1 MGITPTTA
9 PEPQEGPKRA
19 SESESKG
26 GYGSSVAPEADEA
39 QIGEVIGVQTSF
51 YTKSRQWIRS
61 IGAEQS
67 GIERVPESARVDQSP
82 WSLFLIFFSANCC
95 TATMA
100 LGYLGP
106 TTFGL
111 GWWDSFLCIAIF
123 NLIGA
128 VGPALI
134 AGFGHRMGLRTI
146 TIPRY
151 SFGWWPARVV
161 AMINIITQIGWGIV
175 NDLSGADILYDVGD
189 GKLPSAVCVILIGII
204 AIIVGVLGYDYVHK
218 YERYAWIIMLIC
230 FTILAGFGGPH
241 FVNVPMATGS
251 VEASS
256 ILSFGTTIIGFEI
269 AWVPIA
275 ADYSVYMRE
284 TTSDWAV
291 CGCAYAGLF
300 ISQLLIELLGVA
312 VGTLYLSS
320 ETRFPAAYERSG
332 LGGLIGEVFSDRG
345 TAVRGLGKFVE
356 AVLSFSTAAVIV
368 CGIYSIG
375 LSAQMVSTKAV
386 KVPRFVC
393 SLAGSVVFLVCAVA
407 GRDHLESVMTNFLNM
422 CAYYLTP
429 LTTIILVEHYIW
441 RRGFTYNLE
450 AWNNESQLPVG
461 IAASVSF
468 ISGTLIALLS
478 MSQVWWVGPIAEG
491 IGGSSAGTDISWIL
505 AAVVSTVVY
514 IPTRYL
520 ERRKWKR

>member
-1 MGITPTTA
+1 MSTTV
-9 PEPQEGPKRA
+9 PRPSEPQGGIKRA
-19 SESESKG
+19 SEPESKAE
-26 GYGSSVAPEADEA
+26 YVSSVAPGSEAET
-39 QIGEVIGVQTSF
+39 GEIIDVRPNF
-51 YTKSRQWIRS
+51 YARSRRWVRS

-67 GIERVPESARVDQSP
+67 GIERVPESARVNQSP

-106 TTFGL
+106 TSYGL

-123 NLIGA
+123 NVIGA
-128 VGPALI
+128 AGPALI
-134 AGFGHRMGLRTI
+134 AGFGHRMGLRTMS
-146 TIPRY
+146 IPRY
-151 SFGWWPARVV
+151 SFGWWPARVI
-161 AMINIITQIGWGIV
+161 AAINIVTQIGWGIV
-175 NDLSGADILYDVGD
+175 NDLSGADILYDVGG
-189 GKLPSAVCVILIGII
+189 GKLPSAVCVILIGLI
-204 AIIVGVLGYDYVHK
+204 AIVVGILGYDYVHK
-218 YERYAWIIMLIC
+218 YERYAWIVMLIC

-241 FVNVPMATGS
+241 FVNVPMGS
-251 VEASS
+251 ADASS

-291 CGCAYAGLF
+291 CGCAYAGLLS
-300 ISQLLIELLGVA
+300 SQFLIELLGVA
-312 VGTLYLSS
+312 VGTLYLSP
-320 ETRFPAAYERSG
+320 ETRFPESYERSG
-332 LGGLIGEVFSDRG
+332 LGGLIGEVFSNRG

-375 LSAQMVSTKAV
+375 LSAQMISEKAV
-386 KVPRFVC
+386 KVPRFVW
-393 SLAGSVVFLVCAVA
+393 SLIGSVIFLVCAVA
-407 GRDHLESVMTNFLNM
+407 GRDHLETVMSNFLNM

-429 LTTIILVEHYIW
+429 LTTIILAEHYIW

-450 AWNNESQLPVG
+450 AWNDESQLPVG

-468 ISGTLIALLS
+468 ILGTLVALLS
-478 MSQVWWVGPIAEG
+478 MSQVWWIGPIAEG
-491 IGGSSAGTDISWIL
+491 IGGSAGTDISWIL
-505 AAVVSTVVY
+505 AAVVSTVLY
-514 IPTRYL
+514 IPGRYL